1 MRDYIERVAVDNNI
15 TTTLAEDIID
25 YYFEMCSFRS
35 FDDFE
40 AHYLLI
46 MTSDEVKKHFEV
58 TIGNLEETE
67 WEDYFAN
74 ELGLDMIELNGV
86 YAIIPQFVGFRDD

>member
-1 MRDYIERVAVDNNI
+1 
-15 TTTLAEDIID
+15 
-25 YYFEMCSFRS
+25 
-35 FDDFE
+35 
-40 AHYLLI
+40 

-74 ELGLDMIELNGV
+74 ALGLDMIELNGV
-86 YAIIPQFVGFRDD
+86 YAIIPQFVGFGDD